1 MPANAL
7 IRIRRDSIANWE
19 AGDPVLAEGEPG
31 LESDTGKLKFG
42 DGVRGWTALPYA
54 GGLVDL
60 SIYVDGLVPPGA
72 RLIRYVSRRSLALV
86 ESDTLLDAGDA
97 AAAGATFTLLKDGVE
112 IGTIDVAA
120 AGTGGTAAISD
131 SALPAGSVLELI
143 APAVQDSTLADVTI
157 TIAAIR

>member
-19 AGDPVLAEGEPG
+19 AEDPVLAEGEPG
-31 LESDTGKLKFG
+31 LETDTGKLKFG
-42 DGVRGWTALPYA
+42 DGISAWTMLSYA

-72 RLIRYVSRRSLALV
+72 RLMRYKSGRALALV
-86 ESDTLLDAGDA
+86 ESDTLLDARDA
-97 AAAGATFTLLKDGVE
+97 ATASSVFTLKKDGVGV
-112 IGTIDVAA
+112 GTITVAA
-120 AGTGGTAAISD
+120 AGSVGTVAISD
-131 SALPAGSVLELI
+131 PALPAGSLLELFG
-143 APAVQDSTLADVTI
+143 PAVQDATLGSVTI